1 MPKTKMV
8 RQKKK
13 EEREKIKIEFAEKL
27 ADIEKQK
34 HRMEFEINQLKE
46 KGELSK
52 SFAYTSWVAANAYTI
67 YGELESVYRLLGNIF
82 DSLYESNLEMS
93 KISSEWQKN
102 KKIITRYKQALD
114 FTDETLLGNK

>member
-8 RQKKK
+8 EQKKENEK
-13 EEREKIKIEFAEKL
+13 EETKTEFAEKL
-27 ADIEKQK
+27 ADIQKMK
-34 HRMEFEINQLKE
+34 HRMEFEINQLNE
-46 KGELSK
+46 KGELRK
-52 SFAYTSWVAANAYTI
+52 SFAYTSWVAANAYNI
-67 YGELESVYRLLGNIF
+67 YNELESVYELLGNVI
-82 DSLYESNLEMS
+82 DSLYESNLKMS